1 MFGQL
6 FVQIRR
12 HWGIRVT
19 MSPMK
24 EMEER
29 ELADLLI
36 REGYTHL
43 YVWEDG
49 PDVNYPEHHR
59 AESAHIILRGEM
71 SMTSNGET
79 RIYPAGDRVN
89 LPADTKH
96 SARTGPT
103 GCRYLIGER

>member
-1 MFGQL
+1 
-6 FVQIRR
+6 
-12 HWGIRVT
+12 

-29 ELADLLI
+29 ELADQLI
-36 REGYTHL
+36 REGSAHL

-49 PDVNYPEHHR
+49 PDVNYPEHHHR
-59 AESAHIILRGEM
+59 AESAHVILRGEM
-71 SMTSNGET
+71 SMTSNGEP
-79 RIYPAGDRVN
+79 RIYRAGDRVD